1 MSDDPARRTLLRRLA
16 LVGSVGVAGCS
27 GEDTTQTT
35 PAPTAT
41 PTDSPTPS
49 PTAEQPSE
57 TETPDEPC
65 PEPTDTPVQWRRET
79 NGRNDEP
86 VVRDGIV
93 YFGTGGG
100 GGRFRAV
107 SLADGSELWRTRA
120 SGILYAPPTLGS
132 HTVYY
137 TDYSQITAFAQS
149 DGTERWR
156 HETTGDVPVP
166 VAVDDDLVVFGE
178 SNHPTPQTTVD
189 DKFDRIV
196 ALDSDGAVQW
206 RTRYAPDKRAPVT
219 TQPVISGRAVVTA
232 AEGGEVRAF
241 DRNGGDLLWTRSLSD
256 LSDAVAF
263 EISGTDAVAFAS
275 RSGVRPLAASDGR
288 TLWRDWIDVE
298 RLTVG
303 GNRLFATTG
312 DELRALDASD
322 GTLLWSRGEFEGELV
337 GLTADERRLLVSVRR
352 EGTVRVAE
360 LARETGCITRSLEI
374 QAGNI
379 SPPALGDGLA
389 VVSTGSEDESVYA
402 VGTAGD

>member
-1 MSDDPARRTLLRRLA
+1 VPDDPARRTLLRRLA

-57 TETPDEPC
+57 TETPDDPC
-65 PEPTDTPVQWRRET
+65 PEPTDAPVPWRRET
-79 NGRNDEP
+79 NGRNYEP
-86 VVRDGIV
+86 IVRDGIV

-132 HTVYY
+132 STVYY
-137 TDYSQITAFAQS
+137 TDYSQVTAFAPT
-149 DGTERWR
+149 DGTEHWR
-156 HETTGDVPVP
+156 HETAGDVPVP

-178 SNHPTPQTTVD
+178 SNHPTPQTTVED
-189 DKFDRIV
+189 QFDRVV
-196 ALDSDGAVQW
+196 ALDSDGVVQW
-206 RTRYAPDKRAPVT
+206 RTRYAPEKRAPVT
-219 TQPVISGRAVVTA
+219 TQPVVSGEAVIA
-232 AEGGEVRAF
+232 ASEDFEARAF
-241 DRNGGDLLWTRSLSD
+241 DRSDGSLLWTGSVSEPGD
-256 LSDAVAF
+256 IVAVNAG
-263 EISGTDAVAFAS
+263 GTDAVAFAS
-275 RSGVRPLAASDGR
+275 RGGVETLAVSDGR
-288 TLWRDWIDVE
+288 TLWRDRIGVE
-298 RLTVG
+298 GVTVG
-303 GNRLFATTG
+303 GDRVFAASV

-337 GLTADERRLLVSVRR
+337 GLTADERRLLVSIRR
-352 EGTVRVAE
+352 EATVEVAE
-360 LARETGCITRSLEI
+360 LARDTGCVIRSLEI

-379 SPPALGDGLA
+379 LPPALGDGLA
-389 VVSTGSEDESVYA
+389 VVSTGADDESVYA